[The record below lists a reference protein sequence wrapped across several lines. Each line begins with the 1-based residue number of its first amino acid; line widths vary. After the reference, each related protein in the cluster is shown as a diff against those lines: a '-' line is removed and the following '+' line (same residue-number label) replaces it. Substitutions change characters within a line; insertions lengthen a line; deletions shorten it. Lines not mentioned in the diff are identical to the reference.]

1 MKNKILL
8 TILLALTTVVG
19 YGCGMESEPTREA
32 PESVVEQVTEPET
45 TEEATTEPG
54 TTTFTTT
61 TTATTTTTTTETTT
75 IETTTTAFTVEL
87 AAPSFSLD
95 SIPEYSG
102 TPYVEVNGN
111 KPYFT
116 EYPNTQFEL
125 YSPHDSLGRCG
136 VAFANICVD
145 IMPTEP
151 RGEIGMV
158 KPSGWH
164 TVRYDDL
171 ITDKYLYN
179 RCHLIGFQLAG
190 ENANEQNLIT
200 GTRYMNVQG
209 MEPFENQV
217 ANYVKSYNAHV
228 LYRVTPIF

>member
-1 MKNKILL
+1 MKNKVLL
-8 TILLALTTVVG
+8 TILLALSTFIG
-19 YGCGMESEPTREA
+19 YGCGMESEPTREV
-32 PESVVEQVTEPET
+32 PESVVEQITEAGT
-45 TEEATTEPG
+45 TEEATTEPE
-54 TTTFTTT
+54 TTTSTTTTTIT
-61 TTATTTTTTTETTT
+61 TTATTTT
-75 IETTTTAFTVEL
+75 ETTTTTVTVKL
-87 AAPSFSLD
+87 SAPTFSLD

-209 MEPFENQV
+209 MEPFESRV
-217 ANYVKSYNAHV
+217 ANYVKSNNAHV
-228 LYRVTPIF
+228 LYRVTPSI